1 MQGLNGSE
9 KILLIFLSTALFIF
23 LVLAIVVLI
32 NFIKIQRSIMRTTSN
47 IEEFTHKA
55 SQFSDLM
62 KKTGPLFKLFSVSSD
77 ILNKRK
83 K

>member
-1 MQGLNGSE
+1 
-9 KILLIFLSTALFIF
+9 
-23 LVLAIVVLI
+23 
-32 NFIKIQRSIMRTTSN
+32 MRTTSN

-62 KKTGPLFKLFSVSSD
+62 KKTGPLFKLFSASSD
-77 ILNKRK
+77 IVNKRK